1 MLFYRRAR
9 AVGGRVVVAHE
20 LAQREVPQ
28 GLAVLDV
35 GHDLEH
41 AKRRQQHLVRVRVS
55 VRVRARVRA
64 RARVKS

>member
-41 AKRRQQHLVRVRVS
+41 AKRRQQHLVRVI
-55 VRVRARVRA
+55 VRVRVRVR
-64 RARVKS
+64 VSEG

>member
-1 MLFYRRAR
+1 MLVYRRAR
-9 AVGGRVVVAHE
+9 AISGRAVVAHE
-20 LAQREVPQ
+20 RAQREVPQ